1 MWDQAVLSLGA
12 QQTRCLTWD
21 GLFDVCERSAYRR
34 KFAPNS
40 SPETPVSC
48 LSFVYFI
55 VAVSQNT
62 RAILP
67 FSKPGVWYYLNVLV
81 QFFMVTPVLSGEEA
95 RGKMDLRFCL
105 VLIYFCM
112 HTESNTILIPISCF
126 QRLKI

>member
-1 MWDQAVLSLGA
+1 MLSKHVASRGTDYLTCAREVSVVENLPLTLA
-12 QQTRCLTWD
+12 QKL
-21 GLFDVCERSAYRR
+21 
-34 KFAPNS
+34 
-40 SPETPVSC
+40 VSC

-81 QFFMVTPVLSGEEA
+81 QFFMVTHVLSGEEA

-105 VLIYFCM
+105 VLTYFCM
-112 HTESNTILIPISCF
+112 HTEKQCYFDSYLLFSEA
-126 QRLKI
+126 